1 VHKPDYLLKGLPM
14 ALLVWGGGL
23 LILVIFIQLVGLL
36 SSKGRHRPQM
46 APDGS
51 DGGVMPDAPPPA
63 QTALGV
69 PEIQTEE
76 HFG

>member
-1 VHKPDYLLKGLPM
+1 M
-14 ALLVWGGGL
+14 ALFVWGGGL

-36 SSKGRHRPQM
+36 GRKPDHRPQM

-51 DGGVMPDAPPPA
+51 DASTMPDAPSPA